1 MVYGMMEIRETEW
14 SEALAR
20 LAVVVSTYKH
30 VGSTTDQVFLACES
44 LWADWDGFE
53 PTGPD
58 WLQGFEESMDEGE
71 MLYAADSFSQVRAL
85 LREKLDAVNITF
97 ENGDDSA
104 IGGLILELA
113 DGIYSLLSGPEDP
126 DKTVESVLIEA
137 EKLLE
142 ILLESNDLKF
152 PEDENLAS
160 IDLDQVTDLG
170 EREILREL
178 ISAFE
183 LALDSRQSGKALY
196 LLMSRLFIVH
206 WSFYRLRVA

>member
-1 MVYGMMEIRETEW
+1 MMEIRETEW